1 MSYSNIRKSLERN
14 QQSLDTMVTG
24 LLTELVKGR
33 RPKMTS
39 SAKKGSGPYV
49 HPNNGRNKK
58 DGHAEIDSNDPKTD
72 DIGPNND
79 KLPAGPQ
86 AMGLTESVTKSFGR
100 AKRTPKWFEDTVLY

>member
-33 RPKMTS
+33 RRKMTR
-39 SAKKGSGPYV
+39 GSGPDV
-49 HPNNGRNKK
+49 HPNDGDNRE
-58 DGHAEIDSNDPKTD
+58 DGHAKIGTNDPETH

-79 KLPAGPQ
+79 KLPDGPQ

>member
-33 RPKMTS
+33 RRNITS
-39 SAKKGSGPYV
+39 KKGLGPYAD
-49 HPNNGRNKK
+49 PNNGGNSG
-58 DGHAEIDSNDPKTD
+58 DGHAKIRTNGPETH

-79 KLPAGPQ
+79 EPDDGPQ
-86 AMGLTESVTKSFGR
+86 AMGLNQSVTKSFGR
-100 AKRTPKWFEDTVLY
+100 TKRAPKWFEDTVLY